1 MVYFIKF
8 DGIRDILVIVFDL
21 ILLVDEDIGELIVIE
36 EVWYGLWVVVIVM
49 FCYLC
54 WVFLEGLVVG
64 GLVVFGYYDVIYRF
78 IVFYEDYFLI
88 LEIK

>member
-64 GLVVFGYYDVIYRF
+64 GLVVFGYYDVIYSF

>member
-64 GLVVFGYYDVIYRF
+64 GLVVFGYYDVIYSF
-78 IVFYEDYFLI
+78 IVFYEDYFFI
-88 LEIK
+88 L